1 MVVYRR
7 ISGLEITHDVRAALD
22 ELLMEENM
30 KPISISEKM
39 MFNTVRLVA
48 SDGSSGTG
56 YFYDFMIDNKIVPV
70 IITNKHVVNCN
81 SNETMTF
88 YLHLRNGED
97 ESNESYQV
105 TLTSNWIFHS
115 KKDLCFCF
123 VNPVFEFVKK
133 QTGKDV
139 FYIAIDETILPSQ
152 KMLEELSALEEL
164 VMVGYPIGLW
174 DKKNNFPIFRKGY
187 TASHPAIDFNEPGIG
202 LVDMACFPGSSG
214 SPIYIL
220 NEGGYKDKVGNLNL
234 GQSRIIFIGTLFSGP
249 IYDATGKL
257 VVTDIPTS
265 NQIVESHTG
274 VMVNLGCYIKSSEIL
289 EFKNII
295 KEILEQGA

>member
-1 MVVYRR
+1 
-7 ISGLEITHDVRAALD
+7 
-22 ELLMEENM
+22 M
-30 KPISISEKM
+30 KPISISERM

-48 SDGSSGTG
+48 SDRSSGTG
-56 YFYDFMIDNKIVPV
+56 YFYNFVIDNKIVPV
-70 IITNKHVVNCN
+70 IITNKHVVNYN

-88 YLHLRNGED
+88 YLHLRNGEN

-105 TLTSNWIFHS
+105 TLTLNWIFHS

-174 DKKNNFPIFRKGY
+174 DKNNNFPIFRKGY
-187 TASHPAIDFNEPGIG
+187 TASHPAIDFKESGIG

-220 NEGGYKDKVGNLNL
+220 NEGGYKDKVGNLNW

-265 NQIVESHTG
+265 NQVVESHTG
-274 VMVNLGCYIKSSEIL
+274 IMVNLGYYIKSSEIL

-295 KEILEQGA
+295 KEILEQGEQIS

>member
-1 MVVYRR
+1 
-7 ISGLEITHDVRAALD
+7 
-22 ELLMEENM
+22 M
-30 KPISISEKM
+30 KPISISERM
-39 MFNTVRLVA
+39 MINTVRLVA
-48 SDGSSGTG
+48 SDRSSGTG
-56 YFYDFMIDNKIVPV
+56 YFYNFVIDNKIVPV
-70 IITNKHVVNCN
+70 IITNKHVVNYN

-88 YLHLRNGED
+88 YLHLRNGEN

-105 TLTSNWIFHS
+105 TLTLNWIFHS

-174 DKKNNFPIFRKGY
+174 DKNNNFPIFRKGY
-187 TASHPAIDFNEPGIG
+187 TASHPAIDFNESGIG

-220 NEGGYKDKVGNLNL
+220 NEGGYKDKVGNLNW

-265 NQIVESHTG
+265 NQVVESHTG
-274 VMVNLGCYIKSSEIL
+274 IMVNLGYYIKSSEIL

-295 KEILEQGA
+295 KEILEQGEQIS

>member
-1 MVVYRR
+1 
-7 ISGLEITHDVRAALD
+7 
-22 ELLMEENM
+22 M
-30 KPISISEKM
+30 KPISISERM

-48 SDGSSGTG
+48 SDRSSGTG
-56 YFYDFMIDNKIVPV
+56 YFYNFVIDNKIVPV
-70 IITNKHVVNCN
+70 IITNKHVVNYN

-88 YLHLRNGED
+88 YLHLRNGEN

-105 TLTSNWIFHS
+105 TLTLNWIFHS

-174 DKKNNFPIFRKGY
+174 DKNNNFPIFRKGY
-187 TASHPAIDFNEPGIG
+187 TASHPAIDFNESGIG

-220 NEGGYKDKVGNLNL
+220 NEGGYKDKVGNLNW

-249 IYDATGKL
+249 IYDTTGKL

-265 NQIVESHTG
+265 NQVVESHTG
-274 VMVNLGCYIKSSEIL
+274 IMVNLGYYIKSSEIL

-295 KEILEQGA
+295 KEILEQGEQIS

>member
-1 MVVYRR
+1 
-7 ISGLEITHDVRAALD
+7 
-22 ELLMEENM
+22 M
-30 KPISISEKM
+30 KPISISERM

-48 SDGSSGTG
+48 SDRSSGTG
-56 YFYDFMIDNKIVPV
+56 YFYNFVIDNKILPV
-70 IITNKHVVNCN
+70 IITNKHVVNYN

-88 YLHLRNGED
+88 YLHLRNGEN

-105 TLTSNWIFHS
+105 TLTLNWIFHS

-174 DKKNNFPIFRKGY
+174 DKNNNFPIFRKGY
-187 TASHPAIDFNEPGIG
+187 TASHPAIDFNESGIG

-220 NEGGYKDKVGNLNL
+220 NEGGYKDKVGNLNW

-265 NQIVESHTG
+265 NQVVESHTG
-274 VMVNLGCYIKSSEIL
+274 IMVNLGYYIKSSEIL

-295 KEILEQGA
+295 KEILEQGEQIS

>member
-1 MVVYRR
+1 
-7 ISGLEITHDVRAALD
+7 
-22 ELLMEENM
+22 M
-30 KPISISEKM
+30 KPISISERM

-48 SDGSSGTG
+48 SDRSSGTG
-56 YFYDFMIDNKIVPV
+56 YFYNFVIDNKIVPV
-70 IITNKHVVNCN
+70 IITNKHVVNYN

-88 YLHLRNGED
+88 YLHLRNGEN

-105 TLTSNWIFHS
+105 TLTLNWIFHS

-174 DKKNNFPIFRKGY
+174 DKNNNFPIFRKGY
-187 TASHPAIDFNEPGIG
+187 TASHPAIDFNESGIG

-220 NEGGYKDKVGNLNL
+220 NEGGYKDKVGNLNWE
-234 GQSRIIFIGTLFSGP
+234 QSRIIFIGTLFSGP

-265 NQIVESHTG
+265 NQVVESHTG
-274 VMVNLGCYIKSSEIL
+274 IMVNLGYYIKSSEIL

-295 KEILEQGA
+295 KEILEQGEQIS

>member
-1 MVVYRR
+1 
-7 ISGLEITHDVRAALD
+7 
-22 ELLMEENM
+22 M
-30 KPISISEKM
+30 KPISISERM

-48 SDGSSGTG
+48 SDRSSGTG
-56 YFYDFMIDNKIVPV
+56 YFYNFMIDNKIVPV
-70 IITNKHVVNCN
+70 IITNKHVVNYN
-81 SNETMTF
+81 ANETMIF
-88 YLHLRNGED
+88 YLHLRNGEN

-105 TLTSNWIFHS
+105 TLTLNWIFHS

-139 FYIAIDETILPSQ
+139 FYIAIDETILSSQ

-174 DKKNNFPIFRKGY
+174 DKNNNFPIFRKGY
-187 TASHPAIDFNEPGIG
+187 TASHPAIDFNESGIG

-220 NEGGYKDKVGNLNL
+220 NEGGYKDKVGNLNW

-265 NQIVESHTG
+265 NQVVESHTG
-274 VMVNLGCYIKSSEIL
+274 VMVNLGYYIKSSEIL

-295 KEILEQGA
+295 KEILEQGEQIS

>member
-1 MVVYRR
+1 
-7 ISGLEITHDVRAALD
+7 
-22 ELLMEENM
+22 M
-30 KPISISEKM
+30 KPISISERM

-48 SDGSSGTG
+48 SDRSSGTG
-56 YFYDFMIDNKIVPV
+56 YFYNFVIDNKIVPV
-70 IITNKHVVNCN
+70 IITNKHVVNYN

-88 YLHLRNGED
+88 YLHLRNGEN

-105 TLTSNWIFHS
+105 TLTLNWIFHS

-174 DKKNNFPIFRKGY
+174 DKNNNFPIFRKGY
-187 TASHPAIDFNEPGIG
+187 TASHPAIDFNESGIG

-220 NEGGYKDKVGNLNL
+220 NEGGYKDKVGNLNW

-265 NQIVESHTG
+265 NQVVESHTG
-274 VMVNLGCYIKSSEIL
+274 IMVNLGY
-289 EFKNII
+289 F
-295 KEILEQGA
+295 

>member
-1 MVVYRR
+1 
-7 ISGLEITHDVRAALD
+7 
-22 ELLMEENM
+22 M
-30 KPISISEKM
+30 KPISISERM

-48 SDGSSGTG
+48 SDRSSGTG
-56 YFYDFMIDNKIVPV
+56 YFYNFVIDNKIVPV
-70 IITNKHVVNCN
+70 IITNNHVVNYN

-88 YLHLRNGED
+88 YLHLRNGEN

-105 TLTSNWIFHS
+105 TLTLNWIFHS

-174 DKKNNFPIFRKGY
+174 DRNNNFPIFRKGY
-187 TASHPAIDFNEPGIG
+187 TASHPAIDFNESGIG

-220 NEGGYKDKVGNLNL
+220 NEGGYKDKVGNLNW

-265 NQIVESHTG
+265 NQVVESHTG
-274 VMVNLGCYIKSSEIL
+274 IMVNLGYYIKSSEIL

-295 KEILEQGA
+295 KEILEQGEQIS

>member
-1 MVVYRR
+1 
-7 ISGLEITHDVRAALD
+7 
-22 ELLMEENM
+22 M
-30 KPISISEKM
+30 KPISISERM

-48 SDGSSGTG
+48 SDRSSGTG
-56 YFYDFMIDNKIVPV
+56 YFYNFVIDNKIVPV
-70 IITNKHVVNCN
+70 IITNKHVVNYN

-88 YLHLRNGED
+88 YLHLRNGEN

-105 TLTSNWIFHS
+105 TLTLNWIFHS

-174 DKKNNFPIFRKGY
+174 DKNNNFPIFRKGY
-187 TASHPAIDFNEPGIG
+187 TASHPAIDFNESGIG

-220 NEGGYKDKVGNLNL
+220 NEGGYKDKVGNLNW

-265 NQIVESHTG
+265 NQVVESHTG
-274 VMVNLGCYIKSSEIL
+274 VMVNLGYYIKSSEIL

-295 KEILEQGA
+295 KEILEQGEQIS

>member
-1 MVVYRR
+1 
-7 ISGLEITHDVRAALD
+7 
-22 ELLMEENM
+22 M
-30 KPISISEKM
+30 KPISISERM

-48 SDGSSGTG
+48 SDSSSGTG
-56 YFYDFMIDNKIVPV
+56 YFYNFMIDNKIVPV
-70 IITNKHVVNCN
+70 IITNKHVVNYN
-81 SNETMTF
+81 TNETMTF
-88 YLHLRNGED
+88 YLHLRNGEN

-105 TLTSNWIFHS
+105 TLTLNWIFHS

-164 VMVGYPIGLW
+164 VMIGYPIGLW
-174 DKKNNFPIFRKGY
+174 DKNNNFPIFRKGY
-187 TASHPAIDFNEPGIG
+187 TASHPAIDFNESGIG

-220 NEGGYKDKVGNLNL
+220 NEGGYKDKVGNLNW

-265 NQIVESHTG
+265 NQVVESHTG
-274 VMVNLGCYIKSSEIL
+274 VMVNLGYYIKSSEIL

-295 KEILEQGA
+295 KEILEQEEQIS

>member
-1 MVVYRR
+1 
-7 ISGLEITHDVRAALD
+7 
-22 ELLMEENM
+22 M
-30 KPISISEKM
+30 KPISISERM

-48 SDGSSGTG
+48 SDRSSWTG
-56 YFYDFMIDNKIVPV
+56 YFYNFVIDNKIVPV
-70 IITNKHVVNCN
+70 IITNKHVVNYN

-88 YLHLRNGED
+88 YLHLRNGEN

-105 TLTSNWIFHS
+105 TLTLNWIFHS

-174 DKKNNFPIFRKGY
+174 DKNNNFTIFRKGY
-187 TASHPAIDFNEPGIG
+187 TASHPAIDFNESGIG

-220 NEGGYKDKVGNLNL
+220 NEGGYKDKVGNLNW

-265 NQIVESHTG
+265 NQVVESHTG
-274 VMVNLGCYIKSSEIL
+274 IMVNLGYYIKSSEIL

-295 KEILEQGA
+295 KEILEQGEQIS

>member
-1 MVVYRR
+1 
-7 ISGLEITHDVRAALD
+7 
-22 ELLMEENM
+22 M
-30 KPISISEKM
+30 KPISISERM

-48 SDGSSGTG
+48 SDRSSGTG
-56 YFYDFMIDNKIVPV
+56 YFYNFVIDNKIVPV
-70 IITNKHVVNCN
+70 IITNKHVVNYN

-88 YLHLRNGED
+88 YLHLRNGEN

-105 TLTSNWIFHS
+105 TLTLNWIFHS
-115 KKDLCFCF
+115 KKDLRFCF

-174 DKKNNFPIFRKGY
+174 DKNNNFPIFRKGY
-187 TASHPAIDFNEPGIG
+187 TASHPAIDFNESGIG

-220 NEGGYKDKVGNLNL
+220 NEGGYKDKVGNLNW

-265 NQIVESHTG
+265 NQVVESHTG
-274 VMVNLGCYIKSSEIL
+274 IMVNLGYYIKSSEIL

-295 KEILEQGA
+295 KEILEQGEQIS

>member
-1 MVVYRR
+1 
-7 ISGLEITHDVRAALD
+7 
-22 ELLMEENM
+22 M
-30 KPISISEKM
+30 KPISISERM

-48 SDGSSGTG
+48 SDRSSGTG
-56 YFYDFMIDNKIVPV
+56 YFYNFVIDNKIVPV
-70 IITNKHVVNCN
+70 IITNKHVVNYN

-88 YLHLRNGED
+88 YLHLCNGEN

-105 TLTSNWIFHS
+105 TLTLNWIFHS

-174 DKKNNFPIFRKGY
+174 DKNNNFPIFRKGY
-187 TASHPAIDFNEPGIG
+187 TASHPAIDFNESGIG

-220 NEGGYKDKVGNLNL
+220 NEGGYKDKVGNLNW

-265 NQIVESHTG
+265 NQVVESHTG
-274 VMVNLGCYIKSSEIL
+274 IMVNLGYYIKSSEIL

-295 KEILEQGA
+295 KEILEQGEQIS

>member
-1 MVVYRR
+1 
-7 ISGLEITHDVRAALD
+7 
-22 ELLMEENM
+22 
-30 KPISISEKM
+30 
-39 MFNTVRLVA
+39 
-48 SDGSSGTG
+48 
-56 YFYDFMIDNKIVPV
+56 
-70 IITNKHVVNCN
+70 
-81 SNETMTF
+81 MTF
-88 YLHLRNGED
+88 YLHLRNGEN

-105 TLTSNWIFHS
+105 TLTLNWIFHS

-174 DKKNNFPIFRKGY
+174 DKNNNFPIFRKGY
-187 TASHPAIDFNEPGIG
+187 TASHPAIDFNESGIG

-220 NEGGYKDKVGNLNL
+220 NEGGYKDKVGNLNW

-265 NQIVESHTG
+265 NQVVESHTG
-274 VMVNLGCYIKSSEIL
+274 IMVNLGYYIKSSEIL

-295 KEILEQGA
+295 KEILEQGEQIS

>member
-1 MVVYRR
+1 
-7 ISGLEITHDVRAALD
+7 
-22 ELLMEENM
+22 M
-30 KPISISEKM
+30 KPISISERM

-48 SDGSSGTG
+48 SDRSSGTG
-56 YFYDFMIDNKIVPV
+56 YFYNFVIDNKIVPV
-70 IITNKHVVNCN
+70 IITNKHVVNYN

-88 YLHLRNGED
+88 YLHLSNGEN

-105 TLTSNWIFHS
+105 TLTLNWIFHS

-174 DKKNNFPIFRKGY
+174 DKNNNFPIFRKGY
-187 TASHPAIDFNEPGIG
+187 TASHPAIDFNESGIG

-220 NEGGYKDKVGNLNL
+220 NEGGYKDKVGNLNW

-265 NQIVESHTG
+265 NQVVESHTG
-274 VMVNLGCYIKSSEIL
+274 IMVNLGYYIKSSEIL

-295 KEILEQGA
+295 KEILEQGEQIS